1 MPALPTPQQVAWQDA
16 EVGMFFHFDL
26 PVFTDLA
33 EGDWHKTGRLDPDL
47 YQPVRL
53 NTDQWMEAAKAIG
66 AKYTVLVAKH
76 CSGFLCWQS
85 DLYPYGVKQSTWR
98 NGQGDVARSYVDSC
112 RKAGLKAGF
121 YASVTANAYLEV
133 DNPGIVNWGRGGDAA
148 KQAAYAKTCEEMLT
162 ELWSRYGPLFEVWFD
177 GGALP
182 PSQGGPDLAP
192 ILKRLQ
198 PRAMV
203 FQGPVATIRW
213 VGNEDGMAGYPCW
226 ATVPHLDA
234 AGNGDPDGPI
244 WQPGECDVPVRN
256 HDWFWH
262 PNREHTLYPVD
273 QLVQMYYHSVGR
285 NCNLLL
291 NANINRDGL
300 VPEAD
305 MQRYREFGAEIR
317 RRFGRAVAAVEGRGE
332 TVELRLGKERRVDH
346 VVAMERIQAGERVRE
361 YVVEGQ
367 TAGGW
372 RELCRGQSV
381 GHKRIESFPEVAVTA
396 LRLRVTRSVAEPLIR
411 RFAAYHAG

>member
-1 MPALPTPQQVAWQDA
+1 
-16 EVGMFFHFDL
+16 
-26 PVFTDLA
+26 
-33 EGDWHKTGRLDPDL
+33 
-47 YQPVRL
+47 
-53 NTDQWMEAAKAIG
+53 
-66 AKYTVLVAKH
+66 
-76 CSGFLCWQS
+76 
-85 DLYPYGVKQSTWR
+85 
-98 NGQGDVARSYVDSC
+98 
-112 RKAGLKAGF
+112 
-121 YASVTANAYLEV
+121 
-133 DNPGIVNWGRGGDAA
+133 
-148 KQAAYAKTCEEMLT
+148 
-162 ELWSRYGPLFEVWFD
+162 
-177 GGALP
+177 
-182 PSQGGPDLAP
+182 
-192 ILKRLQ
+192 
-198 PRAMV
+198 MV

-332 TVELRLGKERRVDH
+332 TVELRLGKERPVDH

-372 RELCRGQSV
+372 RELCRGQSI